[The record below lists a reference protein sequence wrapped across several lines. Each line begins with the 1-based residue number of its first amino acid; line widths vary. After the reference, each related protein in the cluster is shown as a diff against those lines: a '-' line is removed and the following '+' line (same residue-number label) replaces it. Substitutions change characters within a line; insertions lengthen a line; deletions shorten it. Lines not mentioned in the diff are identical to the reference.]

1 MPRLRGEDSLSDVR
15 GRLGRAFRNATL
27 ATLQIAFIAAASR
40 ADQPAAAVA
49 LNEFHQ
55 AARRLNISENAFN
68 QRARAA
74 SANNP
79 TLLSHLR
86 SHEQFAAMRD
96 FSAAKETLLGFNSGV
111 GRHIVNL
118 VTRGAETTKSP
129 RRQATA
135 GLAVL

>member
-1 MPRLRGEDSLSDVR
+1 MGEDSLSDVR

-55 AARRLNISENAFN
+55 AARRLHISENAFN
-68 QRARAA
+68 QRARA
-74 SANNP
+74 SSTNKP
-79 TLLSHLR
+79 TLLAHLR
-86 SHEQFAAMRD
+86 SPEQFAAIRD
-96 FSAAKETLLGFNSGV
+96 FSAAKETLLGFNSKV
-111 GRHIVNL
+111 GHHIVNL
-118 VTRGAETTKSP
+118 VAQGAGTPKIP

-135 GLAVL
+135 RLAVL

>member
-15 GRLGRAFRNATL
+15 GQLGRAFRNATL
-27 ATLQIAFIAAASR
+27 ATLQMAFMAATSR
-40 ADQPAAAVA
+40 ADQPAAAIA

-55 AARRLNISENAFN
+55 AARKLNISENAFN
-68 QRARAA
+68 QRARAR
-74 SANNP
+74 NGDKP
-79 TLLSHLR
+79 TLLTHLR
-86 SHEQFAAMRD
+86 TPEQFAAMRD
-96 FSAAKETLLGFNSGV
+96 FSAAKETLLGFNSAV

-129 RRQATA
+129 RRQTTA